1 MDMDDDDLVGQVE
14 FDLTPEQK
22 NVVMRAIN
30 LAAESG
36 NEFCS
41 MNPLLSIM
49 QWWNENVPASE
60 KSGGSPEAVLAEA
73 CRQFVLAHETA

>member
-1 MDMDDDDLVGQVE
+1 MDMDDNDLFGQVE
-14 FDLTPEQK
+14 FDLTSEQK
-22 NVVMRAIN
+22 SVVMRAIS

-36 NEFCS
+36 NEFYS

-49 QWWNENVPASE
+49 TWWNENVPASE
-60 KSGGSPEAVLAEA
+60 KSAGSPEAVLAEA

>member
-1 MDMDDDDLVGQVE
+1 MDMDDNDLVGQVE
-14 FDLTPEQK
+14 FNLTSEQK
-22 NVVMRAIN
+22 IVVTRAIN

-60 KSGGSPEAVLAEA
+60 RSGGSPEAVLAEA
-73 CRQFVLAHETA
+73 CRQYVLAHETA